1 MKTRFMKFILSFAG
15 RFVKKISFC
24 KGKNGLLFLPK
35 RKSSQQSMTDKTAST
50 APNGD
55 VGNHYIINQQK
66 QKSNTSEKNFK
77 KPATIFGCR
86 FV

>member
-1 MKTRFMKFILSFAG
+1 MKTRFMKFILSFAE

-24 KGKNGLLFLPK
+24 KEKNGLLFLLK

-50 APNGD
+50 APKGD
-55 VGNHYIINQQK
+55 VGNHYIIKQKK
-66 QKSNTSEKNFK
+66 QKSNTSDKKFK
-77 KPATIFGCR
+77 KPAPIFGCR